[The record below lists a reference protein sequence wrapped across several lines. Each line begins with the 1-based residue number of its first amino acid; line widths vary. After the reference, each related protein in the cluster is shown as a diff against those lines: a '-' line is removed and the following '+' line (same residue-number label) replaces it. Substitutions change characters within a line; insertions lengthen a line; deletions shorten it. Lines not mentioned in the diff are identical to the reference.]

1 MINIIVAC
9 SRRNGIGLKNKLPW
23 NLKHDLKN
31 FQKKTIGNNNNCVIM
46 GRKTWESL
54 PGNNRPLDRRHNIIV
69 SRTMRTSDEYTVC
82 NSIYDALQFSEKYK
96 FDVTWVIGG
105 TQVYD
110 AVLHS
115 VKVDEVHI
123 TNIDN
128 DIECDTFFPDISND
142 YRRREASPWMNDND
156 LRYRFEVLISK

>member
-1 MINIIVAC
+1 
-9 SRRNGIGLKNKLPW
+9 
-23 NLKHDLKN
+23 
-31 FQKKTIGNNNNCVIM
+31 M

-96 FDVTWVIGG
+96 FDEAWVIGG

-110 AVLHS
+110 AVLRS

-123 TNIDN
+123 TNIYN

-156 LRYRFEVLISK
+156 LRYRFLCIFNVFEKILFLFWYLLFTHFNTILYISIDLI